1 MPTKIIKVPKAV
13 AIYLKQNRKKVA
25 FPRAEISHRMNFPTT
40 FYLFKMVLDTIPK
53 HAPDFYANVKFLIEQ
68 VDPKMLLRV
77 LKGNPSWV
85 TTLIESRLKN
95 ANAKRGER
103 NARQKAD

>member
-1 MPTKIIKVPKAV
+1 MKKSMKVPRAV
-13 AIYLKQNRKKVA
+13 AAATKQNQKKVA
-25 FPRAEISHRMNFPTT
+25 FTREEISRRMNFPTT

-85 TTLIESRLKN
+85 TTLIKSRLKN
-95 ANAKRGER
+95 ANAKRGEP